1 MASYPIF
8 MERYAVLTNTY
19 KVSVPNLPGAFSG
32 FRIVHLSD
40 LHYGFLVP
48 LALIRHVVH
57 RANQLKPDLIVCTG
71 DYVHWCP
78 NV

>member
-19 KVSVPNLPGAFSG
+19 KVSVPNLPGAVSG

-40 LHYGFLVP
+40 LP
-48 LALIRHVVH
+48 E
-57 RANQLKPDLIVCTG
+57 
-71 DYVHWCP
+71 
-78 NV
+78 